1 MLDAALKHKNAFDEL
16 EFHDTKYANELGKGI
31 GLPSYEDWEYVESIL
46 PFLNIFYEAT
56 LRISGT
62 SYVTSNMY
70 MLEIWNGINHLL
82 KSNSPS
88 SATYKMAEKMEK
100 KYEKYWDKPT
110 KLNMLLLIAVVLDP
124 RHKMRYKNWAI
135 DQLFYSEKTNNGC
148 VLKSRLDISL
158 KLMFDEYKSKKGGA
172 ENDTQRMHEEI
183 PNYKNDPYGWNKF
196 LQTTGLTSSNK
207 SELQKYL
214 EEELDTSANLNILD
228 WWKINSCRFPI
239 LSNITLE
246 LLAMLV
252 STVASKSTFSTG
264 GRVLDPYRSS
274 LSHQKVEAL
283 ICT

>member
-1 MLDAALKHKNAFDEL
+1 
-16 EFHDTKYANELGKGI
+16 
-31 GLPSYEDWEYVESIL
+31 
-46 PFLNIFYEAT
+46 
-56 LRISGT
+56 
-62 SYVTSNMY
+62 
-70 MLEIWNGINHLL
+70 
-82 KSNSPS
+82 
-88 SATYKMAEKMEK
+88 
-100 KYEKYWDKPT
+100 
-110 KLNMLLLIAVVLDP
+110 
-124 RHKMRYKNWAI
+124 
-135 DQLFYSEKTNNGC
+135 
-148 VLKSRLDISL
+148 
-158 KLMFDEYKSKKGGA
+158 MFDEYKSQKGGA
-172 ENDTQRMHEEI
+172 ENDIQQITAEI
-183 PNYKNDPYGWNKF
+183 PSYKNDPYGWNKF